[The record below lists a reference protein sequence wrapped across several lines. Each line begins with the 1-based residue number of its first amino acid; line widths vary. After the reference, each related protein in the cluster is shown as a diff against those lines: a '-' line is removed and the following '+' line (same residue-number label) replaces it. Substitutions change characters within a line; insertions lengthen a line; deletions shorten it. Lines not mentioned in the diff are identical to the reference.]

1 MHQTGVSVRLT
12 PIELWWGS
20 WLDGGM
26 QKRTAEEV
34 ERLLNG
40 YEQSGL
46 SRQEY
51 CQGEGIPV
59 TTFDYYR
66 QRSTRKAAAQRR
78 AAASGLV
85 KVKLE
90 AAPIQAQSVFSLVL
104 ANGRRIESGWS
115 FSEADLAR
123 LIRIAEAV

>member
-1 MHQTGVSVRLT
+1 MRR
-12 PIELWWGS
+12 
-20 WLDGGM
+20 
-26 QKRTAEEV
+26 RTAEEV
-34 ERLLNG
+34 ERLLKG
-40 YEQSGL
+40 YENSGV

-51 CQGEGIPV
+51 CQREGIPV

-66 QRSTRKAAAQRR
+66 QRSRRKAAVQPRTA
-78 AAASGLV
+78 GLL

-90 AAPIQAQSVFSLVL
+90 TPPVPRQSLFTLTL

-115 FSEADLAR
+115 FNDTDLAR

>member
-1 MHQTGVSVRLT
+1 
-12 PIELWWGS
+12 
-20 WLDGGM
+20 M

-34 ERLLNG
+34 ERLVKG
-40 YEQSGL
+40 YEESGL
-46 SRQEY
+46 SRREY
-51 CQGEGIPV
+51 CQREGMPV

-66 QRSTRKAAAQRR
+66 QRSTRKVAAQRR
-78 AAASGLV
+78 AAGLV

-90 AAPIQAQSVFSLVL
+90 AAPVGAPSVFTLMLS
-104 ANGRRIESGWS
+104 NGRRIESAWN

>member
-1 MHQTGVSVRLT
+1 
-12 PIELWWGS
+12 
-20 WLDGGM
+20 M

-34 ERLLNG
+34 ERLLKG
-40 YEQSGL
+40 YEESGL
-46 SRQEY
+46 SRQVY
-51 CQGEGIPV
+51 CQREGIAV

-78 AAASGLV
+78 AAGLL

-90 AAPIQAQSVFSLVL
+90 AAPVQAQSVFSLVL
-104 ANGRRIESGWS
+104 ANGRRIESAWS
-115 FSEADLAR
+115 FSDADLAR